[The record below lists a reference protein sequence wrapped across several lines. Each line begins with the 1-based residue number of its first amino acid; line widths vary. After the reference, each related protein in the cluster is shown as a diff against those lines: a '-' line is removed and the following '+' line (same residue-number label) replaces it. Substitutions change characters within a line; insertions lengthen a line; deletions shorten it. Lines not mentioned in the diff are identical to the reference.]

1 MNELNIEKA
10 NVVTAYDLEVIA
22 KVKQKY
28 GREGESLASAF
39 RRMAEASVK
48 DVRLTAESL
57 KEVEERRNANYE
69 KRMKA
74 REQKKC
80 EK

>member
-1 MNELNIEKA
+1 MNELDTGKA
-10 NVVTAYDLEVIA
+10 NVVTAYYLTTIA
-22 KVKQKY
+22 KVRQKY

-39 RRMAEASVK
+39 RRMADESVK
-48 DVRLTAESL
+48 DVRLTAESI
-57 KEVEERRNANYE
+57 KEIEERRQANYE